1 MIRILLGQLSRNNP
15 LSELGE
21 GGFPGGAGARF
32 TPAQV
37 VDREPDVTERG
48 SLARGSLL
56 QQRQAE
62 HDLTGGE
69 QSPRKLGQ
77 DL

>member
-1 MIRILLGQLSRNNP
+1 MIRILLSQLSRNNP
-15 LSELGE
+15 LGELGE

-32 TPAQV
+32 APAQV

-56 QQRQAE
+56 
-62 HDLTGGE
+62 
-69 QSPRKLGQ
+69 
-77 DL
+77 